1 MARTNIVLDDKLIAE
16 VMTLTGAT
24 TKREAIHISLEAFV
38 KRAARQ
44 KILRHRA
51 AGTWEGDLAQLR
63 EDNAR

>member
-1 MARTNIVLDDKLIAE
+1 VARTNIVLDEKLISE

-24 TKREAIHISLEAFV
+24 TKREAIHISLAAFV

-51 AGTWEGDLAQLR
+51 AGTWAENLAQLR
-63 EDNAR
+63 EDKR